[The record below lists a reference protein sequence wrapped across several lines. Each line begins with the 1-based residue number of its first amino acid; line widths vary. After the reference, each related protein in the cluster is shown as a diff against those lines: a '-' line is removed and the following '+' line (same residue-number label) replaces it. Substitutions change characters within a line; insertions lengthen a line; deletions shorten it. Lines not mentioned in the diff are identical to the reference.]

1 MNAAIMAAPVFF
13 LPFLTADI
21 IKISTMP
28 CEAPAVMQCPDNRDI
43 MFFQVSK
50 KQLYLQV
57 KAVDIMQMHKIR
69 LHFGKPAQEFFCY
82 LL

>member
-1 MNAAIMAAPVFF
+1 MNTAIMAASIFF

-43 MFFQVSK
+43 MLFQISK

-57 KAVDIMQMHKIR
+57 KSMDIMQMHKIR
-69 LHFGKPAQEFFCY
+69 LHFGKPAQELFRH